1 MLDLGANCFTLIL
14 MESQLLCPLCKSVSP
29 GDASACVECGAIFA
43 QTSAVGTAA
52 APWELPARQA
62 SHTSQATAAAP
73 PPVTT
78 SPPPVAASAPPPPAA
93 APATAQTGWA
103 PPAIPD
109 AASQGW
115 GIRQQRGHP
124 AKPLLDMPLTPLAPN
139 YPVNKPPAAARRSGV
154 GWPSWVA
161 AILVAVGIVAVG
173 LFGAAH
179 GWFGSGSSSKAHNTL
194 VTPDVIAGAPALP
207 NSSWSQ
213 IASGIRTGL
222 SYDPGITRTVSSV
235 YGTAA
240 SPQLIFVGEQGS
252 AVNSSTTAQG
262 LQRFAALSNY
272 LVDASSEVNTTA
284 AGVPYVCGVVSG
296 GSPSS
301 ICAFTDGQTRGF
313 VWVVTSA
320 DLNHALSTTEAA
332 HSASLK

>member
-1 MLDLGANCFTLIL
+1 MPST
-14 MESQLLCPLCKSVSP
+14 P
-29 GDASACVECGAIFA
+29 
-43 QTSAVGTAA
+43 
-52 APWELPARQA
+52 LPA
-62 SHTSQATAAAP
+62 
-73 PPVTT
+73 
-78 SPPPVAASAPPPPAA
+78 
-93 APATAQTGWA
+93 
-103 PPAIPD
+103 
-109 AASQGW
+109 
-115 GIRQQRGHP
+115 
-124 AKPLLDMPLTPLAPN
+124 N

-161 AILVAVGIVAVG
+161 AILVAAGIIVVG
-173 LFGAAH
+173 LYGASR
-179 GWFGSGSSSKAHNTL
+179 GWFGTGGSSKVHNTL
-194 VTPDVIAGAPALP
+194 VRPGSIAGAPALP

-213 IASGIRTGL
+213 IASSIRTVL
-222 SYDPGITRTVSSV
+222 SYDQGITSTVSSV

-296 GSPSS
+296 GSPSA

-320 DLNHALSTTEAA
+320 DLNHALSTTESA
-332 HSASLK
+332 HAASLQ